1 MWETRA
7 GDREHCE
14 KPRHW
19 FSTREVSPCIPRV
32 IQRVF
37 HGFIHMKNR
46 IILASGSD
54 IRARLLRNAGLEI
67 EVQPARVDE
76 EAIKAGLLADDSPPR
91 DIADAL
97 AEMKARKVS
106 LKAPEAVVLGCD
118 QVLDFGGA
126 LLSKPTSPKDA
137 AAQLRALSNQRH
149 KLLSACVAYENGEPV
164 WRHVGVVTLQM
175 RKLSDA
181 YIEAYVGRN
190 WPSIAQS
197 VGAYKLEEEG
207 SRLFLS
213 VNGDYFT
220 VLGLPLLPLLNWF
233 VTKGVIS
240 T

>member
-1 MWETRA
+1 
-7 GDREHCE
+7 
-14 KPRHW
+14 
-19 FSTREVSPCIPRV
+19 
-32 IQRVF
+32 
-37 HGFIHMKNR
+37 MKNR

-54 IRARLLRNAGLEI
+54 IRAKLLRNAGLEI

-76 EAIKAGLLADDSPPR
+76 EAIKAGMLADDSPPR

-106 LKAPEAVVLGCD
+106 MKAPDALVLGCD
-118 QVLDFGGA
+118 QVLDFKGR
-126 LLSKPTSPKDA
+126 LLSKPGTKDQ
-137 AAQLRALSNQRH
+137 AAQQLRDLSNQGH

-175 RKLSDA
+175 RKLSHEFIDA
-181 YIEAYVGRN
+181 YVNRN
-190 WPSIAQS
+190 WPSISHS

-213 VNGDYFT
+213 VNGDYFN

>member
-1 MWETRA
+1 
-7 GDREHCE
+7 
-14 KPRHW
+14 
-19 FSTREVSPCIPRV
+19 
-32 IQRVF
+32 
-37 HGFIHMKNR
+37 MKNR

-54 IRARLLRNAGLEI
+54 IRAKLLRNAGLEV

-76 EAIKAGLLADDSPPR
+76 EAIKAGMLADDSPPR

-106 LKAPEAVVLGCD
+106 MKAPDALVLGCD
-118 QVLDFGGA
+118 QVLDFKGR
-126 LLSKPTSPKDA
+126 LLSKPGTKDQ
-137 AAQLRALSNQRH
+137 AAQQLRDLSNQRH

-175 RKLSDA
+175 RKLSHEFIDA
-181 YIEAYVGRN
+181 YVDRN
-190 WPSIAQS
+190 WPSISHS

-213 VNGDYFT
+213 VNGDYFN

>member
-1 MWETRA
+1 
-7 GDREHCE
+7 
-14 KPRHW
+14 
-19 FSTREVSPCIPRV
+19 
-32 IQRVF
+32 
-37 HGFIHMKNR
+37 MKNR

-54 IRARLLRNAGLEI
+54 IRAKLLRNAGLEI
-67 EVQPARVDE
+67 EIQPARVDE
-76 EAIKAGLLADDSPPR
+76 EAIKAGMLADDSPPR

-97 AEMKARKVS
+97 AEMKARKVAM
-106 LKAPEAVVLGCD
+106 KAPDALVLGCD
-118 QVLDFGGA
+118 QVLDFNGR
-126 LLSKPTSPKDA
+126 LLSKPATKEE
-137 AAQLRALSNQRH
+137 AAQQLRDLSNQRH

-175 RKLSDA
+175 RKLSDGF
-181 YIEAYVGRN
+181 IEAYVDRN
-190 WPSIAQS
+190 WPSISHS

-213 VNGDYFT
+213 VNGDYFN